1 VLNIIYTIKKIN
13 IERDQTPISVFFNYS
28 NYLMLK
34 IFINNFLISVL
45 PNVVIVKVIK
55 KSLFLALFLHIG
67 AFCLSIGYF

>member
-1 VLNIIYTIKKIN
+1 MINTIKKIN

-34 IFINNFLISVL
+34 IFINNFLISGL

-55 KSLFLALFLHIG
+55 NSHFLAFFDQIG
-67 AFCLSIGYF
+67 FFCLSIGYF